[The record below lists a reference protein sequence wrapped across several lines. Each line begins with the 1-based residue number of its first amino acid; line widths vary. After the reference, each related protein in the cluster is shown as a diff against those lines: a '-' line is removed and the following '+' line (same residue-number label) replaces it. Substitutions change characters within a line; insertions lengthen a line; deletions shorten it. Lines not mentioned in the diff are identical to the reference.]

1 MWYRYVVS
9 ERRSPMIQGVIGS
22 ILYLLTT
29 ACLMIVVALL
39 FSGSG
44 LFKTSESENGS
55 REKILISIVFGL
67 LAIAGTLMGTEVSG
81 AIANVRE
88 LAPSMAGLIGGPIS
102 GMLAGII
109 GGIHRYSLGGFTALP
124 CSVSTVLAGIISG
137 IVSKRIRGRMYLLKG
152 AILGALWE
160 IVATFIAGIFRIF
173 TLACSFALPLKRR
186 MYLGRLG
193 RCVLSS
199 YVALDSA
206 SG

>member
-1 MWYRYVVS
+1 
-9 ERRSPMIQGVIGS
+9 MIQGVIGS

-44 LFKTSESENGS
+44 LFKTSESENRS

-88 LAPSMAGLIGGPIS
+88 LAPLMAGLIGGPIS

-152 AILGALWE
+152 AILGFAFESAAMAL
-160 IVATFIAGIFRIF
+160 ILVLAQPLSQAISAVGQIAVPMITANTIG
-173 TLACSFALPLKRR
+173 LVV
-186 MYLGRLG
+186 YLFLLNPKSPSETKSRL
-193 RCVLSS
+193 
-199 YVALDSA
+199 
-206 SG
+206 